1 METVSLCCQ
10 SAHQGKCS
18 PALSGI
24 LWLSLASLDLMVIRK
39 RCDKKVADFQ
49 SRREEIMMMTVVIM
63 FSNDSSDDD
72 DNVEDDEMAG
82 GMKLA
87 F

>member
-24 LWLSLASLDLMVIRK
+24 LWLSLASLDLMVIRTK
-39 RCDKKVADFQ
+39 RDKKKKK
-49 SRREEIMMMTVVIM
+49 IKG
-63 FSNDSSDDD
+63 FSEQEKRDNDDDCSDD
-72 DNVEDDEMAG
+72 VIG
-82 GMKLA
+82 
-87 F
+87 

>member
-24 LWLSLASLDLMVIRK
+24 LWLSLASLDLMVIRE
-39 RCDKKVADFQ
+39 RCDKKKVADFQ
-49 SRREEIMMMTVVIM
+49 LQERRD
-63 FSNDSSDDD
+63 NDDD
-72 DNVEDDEMAG
+72 CADDVFE
-82 GMKLA
+82 
-87 F
+87 

>member
-24 LWLSLASLDLMVIRK
+24 LWLSLASLDLMVIHR
-39 RCDKKVADFQ
+39 RYDEKVADFQ
-49 SRREEIMMMTVVIM
+49 SRREEIMMMTVVMM
-63 FSNDSSDDD
+63 FLNDSDYNDDD
-72 DNVEDDEMAG
+72 KVQVAWI
-82 GMKLA
+82 
-87 F
+87 

>member
-24 LWLSLASLDLMVIRK
+24 LWLSLASLDLMVIRRK
-39 RCDKKVADFQ
+39 CDKEKK
-49 SRREEIMMMTVVIM
+49 IKG
-63 FSNDSSDDD
+63 FSEQEKRDNDDDCSDD
-72 DNVEDDEMAG
+72 VIG
-82 GMKLA
+82 
-87 F
+87 